1 MPPVLVN
8 GDKAFFLI
16 LERYE
21 GLLVNRLQ
29 NSSSRALVQTN
40 LTNHEEGKSYAY
52 ASGKKETIA
61 QGTTPQ
67 ETFLGKCNAVPR
79 G

>member
-1 MPPVLVN
+1 M
-8 GDKAFFLI
+8 DKVSQTIAQNHQKRILI
-16 LERYE
+16 KTI
-21 GLLVNRLQ
+21 VF
-29 NSSSRALVQTN
+29 SALVQTN